1 MKKPDFGGGLALIW
15 KEEFRLEVI
24 NYTDNHVLAKVV
36 EDNGFQWFFYW
47 FLWLAGNESKTKSWA
62 LLRHLSSLVNVLW
75 CCVGDFNA
83 FLHFSKKLSIHPPS
97 VK

>member
-47 FLWLAGNESKTKSWA
+47 FLWLAENESKTQV
-62 LLRHLSSLVNVLW
+62 LGSLKASFFTCKCSVVLCW
-75 CCVGDFNA
+75 
-83 FLHFSKKLSIHPPS
+83 
-97 VK
+97 